1 MEKRL
6 PVRVFLAM
14 SFFWRIFLSAWAIL
28 LITIL
33 ATLWAASWLP
43 NRADSS
49 NGDDAGFHEQMVTLI
64 ARELRGYLAKEPATA
79 GRLLAKEH
87 VLDFPPMLVIYVL
100 DPQGNEVLGR
110 PLPAAVA
117 DVDRISKRA
126 EGVPPAGSSRVHVR
140 TDGLGGYTVVGYEGY
155 LPMSDL
161 LLRPGGRGLLLALM
175 LVVSAAA
182 SVMLARF
189 IVLPVQ
195 KLRMAGQ
202 KVADGDLSVRVAPS
216 VGSRTDDI
224 ARLAHDFDVMT
235 GRVEALLQSQQRL
248 MRDVSHELRSPLAR
262 LQALLSISRQ
272 TADAEGKGRI
282 DRMER
287 ELERLDELIG
297 KILAYT
303 RMETQKGIVPRP
315 TDIVDLVQNIVDDA
329 RLEGQTAGKEIRLQ
343 GPPRCL
349 LDLDSGLIQS
359 AIENVIRNA
368 MKYTADGTTVDVTIV
383 EEPDRLRIVVD
394 DYGPGVPPDAI
405 DKIFE
410 PFFRVEKS
418 RSTTTGSGG
427 IGLAIAEQSV
437 RMHSGTMTAS
447 NREAGGLRVEMEL
460 PAGHD
465 ARNQPP
471 SGKAFVGARR
481 PPTFE

>member
-1 MEKRL
+1 
-6 PVRVFLAM
+6 M
-14 SFFWRIFLSAWAIL
+14 SFFWRIFLSAWAIV

-33 ATLWAASWLP
+33 VTLWAASWLP
-43 NRADSS
+43 NRDSS
-49 NGDDAGFHEQMVTLI
+49 SNRDDAGFREQMVTLI
-64 ARELRGYLAKEPATA
+64 ARELRGYLAEDSTTA
-79 GRLLAKEH
+79 GQLLAEQH
-87 VLDFPPMLVIYVL
+87 ALDFPPMLVIYVV
-100 DPQGNEVLGR
+100 DPQGNEVLDR

-117 DVDRISKRA
+117 DVDRMSIRA
-126 EGVPPAGSSRVHVR
+126 EGEPPAGASRVHVR
-140 TDGLGGYTVVGYEGY
+140 TDGLGGYKVIGYEGY
-155 LPMSDL
+155 FLMSDV

-175 LVVSAAA
+175 LVVSAAVSA
-182 SVMLARF
+182 MLARF

-202 KVADGDLSVRVAPS
+202 KVADGDLAVRVAPS

-224 ARLAHDFDVMT
+224 ARLAHDFDFMT

-272 TADAEGKGRI
+272 TADAKGMEQI

-297 KILAYT
+297 EILAYT
-303 RMETQKGIVPRP
+303 RMETQEGIAPRP

-329 RLEGQTAGKEIRLQ
+329 RLEGQTSGKGIRLH

-359 AIENVIRNA
+359 AIENVVRNA
-368 MKYTADGTTVDVTIV
+368 MKYTADGTTVNVAIV
-383 EEPDRLRIVVD
+383 EEPGRLRIVID

-410 PFFRVEKS
+410 PFFRVEES
-418 RSTTTGSGG
+418 RSTTIGSGG
-427 IGLAIAEQSV
+427 IGLAIAERSI
-437 RMHSGTMTAS
+437 RLHSGTMTAS
-447 NREAGGLRVEMEL
+447 NREGGGLRVEIVL
-460 PAGHD
+460 PTGHD
-465 ARNQPP
+465 VR
-471 SGKAFVGARR
+471 
-481 PPTFE
+481 T

>member
-1 MEKRL
+1 
-6 PVRVFLAM
+6 M
-14 SFFWRIFLSAWAIL
+14 SFFWRIFLSAWAIV

-33 ATLWAASWLP
+33 VTPWAASWLP
-43 NRADSS
+43 NHDSSS
-49 NGDDAGFHEQMVTLI
+49 NGDDTGFHEQMVTLI
-64 ARELRGYLAKEPATA
+64 ASELRGYLAEDPATA
-79 GRLLAKEH
+79 GQLLTKEH
-87 VLDFPPMLVIYVL
+87 VLDFPPMLAIYVV
-100 DPQGNEVLGR
+100 DPEGNEVLGR

-117 DVDRISKRA
+117 DVDRMSQRA
-126 EGVPPAGSSRVHVR
+126 EGVLPAGSSRVHVR
-140 TDGLGGYTVVGYEGY
+140 TDGLGGYKVIGYEGY
-155 LPMSDL
+155 FPVSNVLI
-161 LLRPGGRGLLLALM
+161 RPGGRGLLLALM
-175 LVVSAAA
+175 LVVSAAV

-235 GRVEALLQSQQRL
+235 GRVNALLQSKQRL

-272 TADAEGKGRI
+272 TADAGGMERI
-282 DRMER
+282 VRMER

-297 KILAYT
+297 EILAYT
-303 RMETQKGIVPRP
+303 RMETQEGITPRP

-329 RLEGQTAGKEIRLQ
+329 SLEGQTAGKEIRLQ
-343 GPPRCL
+343 GPQRCL

-383 EEPDRLRIVVD
+383 EEPGRLRVVID

-410 PFFRVEKS
+410 PFFRVDES
-418 RSTTTGSGG
+418 RNTTTGSGG
-427 IGLAIAEQSV
+427 IGLAIAERSV
-437 RMHSGTMTAS
+437 RLHGGTMMAS
-447 NREAGGLRVEMEL
+447 NREAGGLRVEMVL

-465 ARNQPP
+465 PRN
-471 SGKAFVGARR
+471 
-481 PPTFE
+481 